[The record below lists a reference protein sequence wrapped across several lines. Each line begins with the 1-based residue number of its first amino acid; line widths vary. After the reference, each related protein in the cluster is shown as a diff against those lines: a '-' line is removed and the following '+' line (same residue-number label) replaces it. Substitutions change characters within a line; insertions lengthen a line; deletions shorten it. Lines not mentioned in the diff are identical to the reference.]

1 MADHTPF
8 YIPTHFAGQRIKFR
22 VPYSM
27 PGELV
32 VANATTGVEFPEASF
47 LHNIELAFEIWA
59 VHLGASQLDANGNPQ
74 AAPAPGINK
83 FWRVRIQ
90 DVSKNQL
97 ITKNAQLVA
106 GLTDDDTNTW
116 FWRVPYTLVR
126 AEGFLVSVDNLLPAA
141 PGNDLRAEITYR
153 GFLLVLAPPS
163 ETR

>member
-8 YIPTHFAGQRIKFR
+8 YIPSHFAGQRIKFR

-32 VANATTGVEFPEASF
+32 VANGQTGVEFPEASF
-47 LHNIELAFEIWA
+47 LHNIELAFEIWN
-59 VHLGASQLDANGNPQ
+59 VHLDASQLDANGNPQ

-83 FWRVRIQ
+83 FWRTRIQ

-97 ITKNAQLVA
+97 ITKNAQLVN
-106 GLTDDDTNTW
+106 GLQDNNTGTW

-126 AEGFLVSVDNLLPAA
+126 SEGFLVSVDNLLPAA
-141 PGNDLRAEITYR
+141 PGNDLRAEITFR